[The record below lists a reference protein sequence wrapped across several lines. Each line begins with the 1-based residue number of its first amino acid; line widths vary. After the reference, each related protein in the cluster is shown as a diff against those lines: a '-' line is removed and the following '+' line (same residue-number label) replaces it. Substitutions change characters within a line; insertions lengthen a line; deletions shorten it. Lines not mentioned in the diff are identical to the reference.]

1 MTLGKSLQKVAQ
13 KIVNKFGGHAPIDF
27 AVGAEIITDTAA
39 HTGQFSYIAFYES
52 SIITEILSEN
62 ITDNNFAGAT
72 VDASTALK
80 GYFTSIRLQN
90 GACIAYKI

>member
-1 MTLGKSLQKVAQ
+1 MTKLS
-13 KIVNKFGGHAPIDF
+13 GGHAPVDYTI
-27 AVGAEIITDTAA
+27 GAEVITDTVA
-39 HTGQFSYIAFYES
+39 HTGQFSYIAFFEGS
-52 SIITEILSEN
+52 TITEILSET

-72 VDASTALK
+72 VDASTALE

>member
-1 MTLGKSLQKVAQ
+1 MSKLS
-13 KIVNKFGGHAPIDF
+13 GGHAPVDYTI
-27 AVGAEIITDTAA
+27 GAEVITDTVA
-39 HTGQFSYIAFYES
+39 HTGQFSYIAFYEGS
-52 SIITEILSEN
+52 TITEILSEN

-72 VDASTALK
+72 VDASTALE

>member
-1 MTLGKSLQKVAQ
+1 MTKLS
-13 KIVNKFGGHAPIDF
+13 GGHAPVDYTI
-27 AVGAEIITDTAA
+27 GAEVITDTVA
-39 HTGQFSYIAFYES
+39 HTGQFSYIAFFEGS
-52 SIITEILSEN
+52 TITEILSEN

-72 VDASTALK
+72 VDASTALE

>member
-1 MTLGKSLQKVAQ
+1 MTKLT
-13 KIVNKFGGHAPIDF
+13 GGHAPVDYTI
-27 AVGAEIITDTAA
+27 GAEVITDTVA
-39 HTGQFSYIAFYES
+39 HTGQFSYIAFYEGS
-52 SIITEILSEN
+52 TITQILSEN

-72 VDASTALK
+72 VDASTALE